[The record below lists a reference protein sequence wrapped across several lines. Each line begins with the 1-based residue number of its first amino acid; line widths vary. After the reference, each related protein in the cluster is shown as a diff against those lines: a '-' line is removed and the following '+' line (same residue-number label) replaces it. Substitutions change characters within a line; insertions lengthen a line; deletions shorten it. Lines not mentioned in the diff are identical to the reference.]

1 MKLLQIMITLVQGI
15 VILITIIILFGL
27 IINFFI
33 NNNEDNLQ

>member
-1 MKLLQIMITLVQGI
+1 MITLVQGI